1 MRAGGGCTGRGCP
14 SRGCSRECGFGAR
27 PQAGGA
33 ATVLFCFWLAWS
45 RFRVVLPL
53 LDKTWPSV
61 AGAIDVALL
70 RADGVPAYLLTGNE
84 EAACAVFCDQVNAR
98 PHRVTR
104 RAPAEMLAEERA
116 RLHPVA
122 EAPFTAALGVTRTVD
137 GRSLVT
143 FEAGQY
149 SVPHQLAGQENCGG
163 LEGSVSRLRASHT
176 SWNSCAQP
184 IAATAGRPARAARA
198 NGGRITSIFRIPFF
212 NLTRGMSFISAKR
225 VYPVRPQGR
234 PDRLRRDAGC

>member
-33 ATVLFCFWLAWS
+33 ATVLFCFW
-45 RFRVVLPL
+45 
-53 LDKTWPSV
+53 
-61 AGAIDVALL
+61 
-70 RADGVPAYLLTGNE
+70 
-84 EAACAVFCDQVNAR
+84 AACPVFCDHVNAR

-104 RAPAEMLAEERA
+104 RAPAEMLPEERA

-198 NGGRITSIFRIPFF
+198 NGGRITSIFRIP
-212 NLTRGMSFISAKR
+212 SSI
-225 VYPVRPQGR
+225 
-234 PDRLRRDAGC
+234 